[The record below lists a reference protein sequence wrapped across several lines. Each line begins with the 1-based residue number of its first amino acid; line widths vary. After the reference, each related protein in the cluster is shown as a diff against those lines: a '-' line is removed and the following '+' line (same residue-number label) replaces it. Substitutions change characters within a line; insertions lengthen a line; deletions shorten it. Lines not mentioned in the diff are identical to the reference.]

1 MKIFIVLLL
10 NIFLPF
16 LKNNQSVTN
25 KVEVPCSS
33 YIVMNRLTNEVLS
46 GKNIDL
52 QRSVASISK
61 IMTAI
66 IALESDHLF
75 DIITID
81 EEATRQ
87 EGSSLYLK
95 KEEQISLIDLVYG
108 LMLRS
113 GNDAAYSIATYLSGD
128 VIKFKD
134 RMNAK
139 AQELKM
145 FNSRFNNPSGLDI
158 DDEGNIST
166 AYDMAILFSYAMS
179 NPIFYQIVNTKD
191 YRCLQTKLW
200 HNKNKLLNS
209 YEYCDGGKT
218 GYTKKAK
225 RTLVTGAKYL
235 NTELCIVTFNCG
247 GDFSYHKQLYQYYFS
262 NFQYVPFLVKGK
274 NYIAG
279 HEIISDRNIGVFRK
293 IDEIDDDCIKLY
305 RLDKEG
311 NLVEMLFIKGDKVL
325 ERLYL

>member
-66 IALESDHLF
+66 IALESDRLF

-166 AYDMAILFSYAMS
+166 AYDMAILF
-179 NPIFYQIVNTKD
+179 PT
-191 YRCLQTKLW
+191 
-200 HNKNKLLNS
+200 
-209 YEYCDGGKT
+209 
-218 GYTKKAK
+218 
-225 RTLVTGAKYL
+225 
-235 NTELCIVTFNCG
+235 
-247 GDFSYHKQLYQYYFS
+247 
-262 NFQYVPFLVKGK
+262 P
-274 NYIAG
+274 
-279 HEIISDRNIGVFRK
+279 
-293 IDEIDDDCIKLY
+293 
-305 RLDKEG
+305 
-311 NLVEMLFIKGDKVL
+311 
-325 ERLYL
+325 